1 MRNLPAAAADEEADL
16 RALSDRA
23 GKSRQ
28 ALAATADELAEAIAA
43 PLRRVTV
50 IALPALALL
59 TAATVYL
66 IRRRLR

>member
-1 MRNLPAAAADEEADL
+1 MRKLPSAAADEEAEL

-23 GKSRQ
+23 DQSRE
-28 ALAATADELAEAIAA
+28 AVAATADELAEAIAA
-43 PLRRVTV
+43 PLRRVTA